1 MIRLKYQARKEM
13 LFALMLLPSL
23 LGLLVFFIAPFLL
36 SAQMMVVDNPVGR
49 NFVGLFHF
57 FATLGNAAFQL
68 AIRNTIV
75 FMLMSVPL
83 NMVFALLIAMMLR
96 RMSGIGKGILGAF
109 FLLPLVI
116 PSGSVVH
123 FWQSLFGL
131 NGFLNG
137 LLNNEPTNWL
147 NQDFSIIFIVI
158 IFLWKNVGFNIV
170 LFLAGLNLIPKDY
183 YDNAATCGAGKVRQ
197 FFMITLV
204 YLMPTTFMTLL
215 LSIVQSFQ
223 AFREI
228 FLLTGPFPHPSLYM
242 LQHYLNNQFAA
253 LDYQRMV
260 AAAYI
265 LTLGIVAIVLVMLY
279 VQRRVMNYD

>member
-1 MIRLKYQARKEM
+1 MPRLKFHVRREM
-13 LFALMLLPSL
+13 LFALLLLPSF
-23 LGLLVFFIAPFLL
+23 LGLLIFFIVPFIL
-36 SAQMMVVDNPVGR
+36 STRMGLIDNPVGR
-49 NFVGLFHF
+49 NFVGLSHF
-57 FATLGNAAFQL
+57 MAILRNPAFQL
-68 AIRNTIV
+68 AIRNTTTFI
-75 FMLMSVPL
+75 LLSVPF
-83 NMVFALLIAMMLR
+83 NMTFALLIAMMLR
-96 RMSGIGKGILGAF
+96 RVSGLWKGLLGTF
-109 FLLPLVI
+109 FILPLVV

-137 LLNNEPTNWL
+137 LFFGEPINWL
-147 NQDFSIIFIVI
+147 NVDHSLYFIVF

-170 LFLAGLNLIPKDY
+170 LNLAGLNLIPKEY
-183 YDNAATCGAGKVRQ
+183 YENAAICGAGKVRQ
-197 FFMITLV
+197 FSSITLV
-204 YLMPTTFMTLL
+204 YLMPTTFMVLL

-260 AAAYI
+260 AASHI
-265 LTLGIVAIVLVMLY
+265 LTLSIVAIVLVMLY
-279 VQRRVMNYD
+279 IQRRVMKYD

>member
-1 MIRLKYQARKEM
+1 MIRLKFQARKEVLFAFM
-13 LFALMLLPSL
+13 LFPSL
-23 LGLLVFFIAPFLL
+23 IGLLVFFIAPFIL
-36 SAQMMVVDNPVGR
+36 SAQMMVIDNPVGR

-57 FATLGNAAFQL
+57 WATLGNPAFQL
-68 AIRNTIV
+68 AIRNTALFI
-75 FMLMSVPL
+75 LMSVPL
-83 NMVFALLIAMMLR
+83 NMAFALLIATALR
-96 RMSGIGKGILGAF
+96 RVGGLGRGILGAF

-131 NGFLNG
+131 NGFLNR
-137 LLNNEPTNWL
+137 LFFNEPINWL
-147 NQDFSIIFIVI
+147 NLEISIVFIVL

-170 LFLAGLNLIPKDY
+170 LYLAGLNLIPKDY
-183 YDNAATCGAGKVRQ
+183 YDNAAICGAGKVRQ

-260 AAAYI
+260 SAAYI

>member
-1 MIRLKYQARKEM
+1 MIRLKYHTRREM
-13 LFALMLLPSL
+13 LFAFLLLPSL
-23 LGLLVFFIAPFLL
+23 LGLLVFFIAPFIL
-36 SAQMMVVDNPVGR
+36 SSQMVVVDNPVGR

-57 FATLGNAAFQL
+57 RATLRNPAFQL
-68 AIRNTIV
+68 AIRNTIT
-75 FMLMSVPL
+75 FILMSVPL
-83 NMVFALLIAMMLR
+83 NMAFALLIAMMLR
-96 RMSGIGKGILGAF
+96 RVSALGKGLLGAF
-109 FLLPLVI
+109 FILPLVL

-137 LLNNEPTNWL
+137 VFFGEPINWL
-147 NQDFSIIFIVI
+147 NMDSSIFFVVF

-170 LFLAGLNLIPKDY
+170 LNLAGLNLIPKEY
-183 YDNAATCGAGKVRQ
+183 YENAAICGAGGIRQ
-197 FFMITLV
+197 FFTITLV
-204 YLMPTTFMTLL
+204 YLMPTTFMVLL

-223 AFREI
+223 AFREV
-228 FLLTGPFPHPSLYM
+228 FLLTGPFPHTSLYM

-260 AAAYI
+260 AAAYV
-265 LTLGIVAIVLVMLY
+265 LTFGIVAIVLVMLY